1 MKKLLAILLT
11 LAMVSVLVAA
21 CNGTSGNGGN
31 GGNGSGDELTDIKI
45 ALVAHSPGSIQFDG
59 SFNEGAWNGIVDF
72 LNKRNLNP
80 REQANFFQ
88 AHDDTDEARVDIITD
103 AINWGADILIL
114 PGWHFAMSVGTAQDL
129 FPATKFVILDARP
142 NFVGPEAA
150 NTVSIVY
157 SEEQSGFLAGY
168 ALVKDGFRDLGFMG
182 GTAVPA
188 VVRFGHGFI
197 EGAAYAA
204 NDLGLAD
211 GAVSINYHYIG
222 DFQPNPA
229 VTTMAAS
236 WYASGTE
243 VIFSAAGGAGFS
255 VIEASEAAD
264 TFVVGV
270 DVDQANDSPTVI
282 TSAMKALAISVDD
295 MLTDFVNDNFQGGRN
310 LMYNAAN
317 RGIGLPMATSRFRTF
332 SLDDYN
338 AILAKL
344 VDGSIT
350 VSTVLPEDDGTT
362 NPNDLINVGSVT
374 VTFIN

>member
-11 LAMVSVLVAA
+11 LTMVVVLVAA
-21 CNGTSGNGGN
+21 CGGSTNGNGG
-31 GGNGSGDELTDIKI
+31 GGGSNEKTDIKI
-45 ALVAHSPGSIQFDG
+45 ALVAHGPDSIQFDG

-88 AHDDTDEARVDIITD
+88 AHDETDEARVDIMTD
-103 AINWGADILIL
+103 AISWGADILIL
-114 PGWHFAMSVGTAQDL
+114 PGFHFAMSVGTAQDL
-129 FPATKFVILDARP
+129 FPDTKFVILDARP
-142 NFVGPEAA
+142 NFGGPEAA
-150 NTVSIVY
+150 NTVSIEY
-157 SEEQSGFLAGY
+157 SEEESGFLAGY
-168 ALVKDGFRDLGFMG
+168 ALVKDGFTDLGFMG
-182 GTAVPA
+182 GVAVPA
-188 VVRFGHGFI
+188 VVRFGHGYI

-204 NDLGLAD
+204 NELGLAP
-211 GAVSINYHYIG
+211 GTVTVNYHYIG
-222 DFQPNPA
+222 NFLPNPA

-236 WYASGTE
+236 WYASGTQ

-255 VIEASEAAD
+255 VIEAAESAN

-282 TSAMKALAISVDD
+282 TSAMKALAVSVDD

-350 VSTVLPEDDGTT
+350 VTKVLPDDGGST
-362 NPNDLINVGSVT
+362 NPNDLIDVGSVT